1 MARRGRPPHPELLT
15 PRQQEVLSLVREG
28 LSNREIAERLDI
40 TLDGAKF
47 HVSEILTK
55 IGVTS
60 RDEAAR
66 WSPRRQVASLHGR
79 LPRWHSGRRAAR
91 PQQAGSPVLRATGG
105 VACPTRGMGRLPRII
120 KVASGD
126 HQHRK
131 LAVA

>member
-1 MARRGRPPHPELLT
+1 MTRRGRPPHPELLT

-55 IGVTS
+55 IGVPS

-66 WSPRRQVASLHGR
+66 WRSDAPVASLHGR
-79 LPRWHSGRRAAR
+79 LPRWHAARRAAR
-91 PQQAGSPVLRATGG
+91 LRAGRATAP
-105 VACPTRGMGRLPRII
+105 VHRRGMRRLHRITR
-120 KVASGD
+120 A
-126 HQHRK
+126 HRTRH
-131 LAVA
+131 